1 MTNGATQVAVGEE
14 NGRVILRFP
23 KAVEFAAFDP
33 ENARQVGEA
42 MARAAYHLHTGRD
55 APAGRSALSA
65 ELRMRL
71 VTRAT
76 HIIRNLSDKK
86 MLPGRIASEVIDSI
100 LSEIY

>member
-1 MTNGATQVAVGEE
+1 MSDGKTQVVVGEE
-14 NGRVILRFP
+14 NGRVVLRFP
-23 KAVEFAAFDP
+23 KAIDFVAFDP

-42 MARAAYHLHTGRD
+42 MAKAAYHLHTGLT
-55 APAGRSALSA
+55 APQGRSALSA

-76 HIIRNLSDKK
+76 HIIRNLTDKK
-86 MLPGRIASEVIDSI
+86 ILPGRISQEVVDSI

>member
-1 MTNGATQVAVGEE
+1 MSGATKVIVGEE
-14 NGRVILRFP
+14 NGRVVLRFP

-42 MARAAYHLHTGRD
+42 MAKAAYHLHTGLHATD
-55 APAGRSALSA
+55 GRSALSA

-76 HIIRNLSDKK
+76 HIIRNLTDKK
-86 MLPGRIASEVIDSI
+86 ILPGRISQEVVDSI